1 MSNIIKILLV
11 EDDEFDRMS
20 VMRALKRSGKEVK
33 ITHVYDATSGLSA
46 LLKGTYDCIILDYQL
61 PDINGIEFLDLLEKE
76 VPVIMLTDMDD
87 ENLSINSVKHG
98 AQDYLVK
105 EEVNGRSLLRAVRYA
120 IERQRLT
127 AAIKKLSLIDYLTGL
142 YNRRGFMLFAKQ
154 QILLANRKNKKMC
167 LFFCDI
173 DGLKFIN
180 DTYGHDQG
188 DRLIASTAKII
199 KDSFRASDIVARI
212 GGDEFAIL
220 AFEATIKSSKKI
232 IQHIEENLKG
242 FNDSNRDNF
251 KISLSIGI
259 SQYDPD
265 LPDTIERLLIQS
277 DKRMYEAKKRKLLK
291 CNEFSNK

>member
-20 VMRALKRSGKEVK
+20 VMSALKRSGKDVK

-46 LLKGTYDCIILDYQL
+46 ISKGTYDCVLLDYQL

-76 VPVIMLTDMDD
+76 VPVIMLTDIDD
-87 ENLSINSVKHG
+87 ENLSINYVKHG

-127 AAIKKLSLIDYLTGL
+127 SAIRELSLIDYMTGL

-154 QILLANRKNKKMC
+154 QILLANRKKKKTC
-167 LFFCDI
+167 VFYCDI
-173 DGLKFIN
+173 DGLKYIN

-188 DRLIASTAKII
+188 DRLITSTAKII

-220 AFEATIKSSKKI
+220 AFEATIDSSENI
-232 IQHIEENLKG
+232 MQHINKNLKIYNESKINK
-242 FNDSNRDNF
+242 FE
-251 KISLSIGI
+251 ISLSIGI

-265 LPDTIERLLIQS
+265 LPDTIEELLIQA
-277 DKRMYEAKKRKLLK
+277 DKRMYEVKKRKLIKIDELTI
-291 CNEFSNK
+291 E

>member
-1 MSNIIKILLV
+1 MSNSIKILLV

-20 VMRALKRSGKEVK
+20 VMRALKRSGKGVK

-46 LLKGTYDCIILDYQL
+46 ISKGAYDCVLLDYQL

-76 VPVIMLTDMDD
+76 VPVVMLTDMDD
-87 ENLSINSVKHG
+87 ENISINSVKHG

-105 EEVNGRSLLRAVRYA
+105 EEVDGRSLFRAVRYA

-127 AAIKKLSLIDYLTGL
+127 SAIKELSFVDYLTGL

-154 QILLANRKNKKMC
+154 HILLANRKKKKMC
-167 LFFCDI
+167 VFFCDI
-173 DGLKFIN
+173 DGLKHIN

-188 DRLIASTAKII
+188 DRLINFAAKII
-199 KDSFRASDIVARI
+199 KESFRASDIVARI

-220 AFEATIKSSKKI
+220 AFEATIESSEHIIRHIKKNMKS
-232 IQHIEENLKG
+232 
-242 FNDSNRDNF
+242 FNDSRKNKFR
-251 KISLSIGI
+251 ISLSIGI

-265 LPDTIERLLIQS
+265 QPDTIEQLLVQA
-277 DKRMYEAKKRKLLK
+277 DKKMYEKKKQKLKHYEALE
-291 CNEFSNK
+291 NI